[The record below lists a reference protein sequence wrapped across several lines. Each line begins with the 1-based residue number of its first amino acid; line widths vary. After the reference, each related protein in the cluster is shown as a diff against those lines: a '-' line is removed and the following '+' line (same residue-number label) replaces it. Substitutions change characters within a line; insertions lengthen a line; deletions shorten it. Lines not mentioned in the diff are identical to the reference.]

1 MHHLNMH
8 IYASSKSMYPCV
20 ILSIIYHH
28 HEFLHLIQS
37 DTPGFIL
44 AFLFSSFVT
53 PFSDS
58 KKSGKKKKRNLP
70 LIRVYLLILT
80 ILKCTW
86 VNFRITNSCHFGKW
100 RNLLIVYDVCRCF
113 LLPFVFNL
121 RVYHPDSDFQT
132 FISVCCFLFHSF
144 QCSL

>member
-1 MHHLNMH
+1 MH

-70 LIRVYLLILT
+70 LITQSLLTYLNNP
-80 ILKCTW
+80 KMYM
-86 VNFRITNSCHFGKW
+86 S
-100 RNLLIVYDVCRCF
+100 
-113 LLPFVFNL
+113 
-121 RVYHPDSDFQT
+121 
-132 FISVCCFLFHSF
+132 SF
-144 QCSL
+144 QNY